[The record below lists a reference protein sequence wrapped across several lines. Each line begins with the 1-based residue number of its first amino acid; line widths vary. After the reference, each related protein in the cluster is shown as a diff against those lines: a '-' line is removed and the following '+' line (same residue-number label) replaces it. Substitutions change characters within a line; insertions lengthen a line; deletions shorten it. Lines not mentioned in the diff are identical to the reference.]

1 MKLDAVITGVI
12 ALRDQIDAKKQ
23 EHKGE
28 LAPLN
33 EKMAKLEAY
42 LQSQL
47 QLSGSTSVSAKGVG
61 TAYLQSVVS
70 VTVEDWAATLEWIK
84 RTDAWEFLERRV
96 SKTVVQEYM
105 ESQGE
110 VPPGVKTSSEVEV
123 RVRRG

>member
-1 MKLDAVITGVI
+1 MKIDAVITGVLV
-12 ALRDQIDAKKQ
+12 LRDQIDAKKQ
-23 EHKGE
+23 EHKAE

-42 LQSQL
+42 LLSQL
-47 QLSGSTSVSAKGVG
+47 QLSGSTSVAAKGVG
-61 TAYLQSVVS
+61 TAYIQNVTS
-70 VTVEDWAATLEWIK
+70 VTVEDWPATLDWIK
-84 RTDAWEFLERRV
+84 TTEAWEFLERRV

-110 VPPGVKTSSEVEV
+110 VPPGVKASTEVEV